1 MTHVVLIVM
10 LKFFIKNTH
19 GLAYVAFT
27 NISSRLWLGDNAI
40 WHILSIKEIYQVFIQ
55 AYNLLLLDSKTFKGA
70 NNIIWPILS
79 FQKKKRKNCI
89 RIVFFTSQNF
99 YQETTLKYFMQVS
112 IKSSIHF
119 FFSIYN
125 ILEKFESGTVWVDPY
140 YPLKIKRSIFV
151 KSSYGSN
158 YIAFLDIYI

>member
-55 AYNLLLLDSKTFKGA
+55 AYNLLLLLKILKHTIRFDPYCPFKKNYDKTAFE
-70 NNIIWPILS
+70 LH
-79 FQKKKRKNCI
+79 
-89 RIVFFTSQNF
+89 FTSQNVN
-99 YQETTLKYFMQVS
+99 TKTIL
-112 IKSSIHF
+112 SSTSRALF
-119 FFSIYN
+119 FSLFSSKVVFFSI
-125 ILEKFESGTVWVDPY
+125 FTS
-140 YPLKIKRSIFV
+140 F
-151 KSSYGSN
+151 
-158 YIAFLDIYI
+158 

>member
-70 NNIIWPILS
+70 NNMIWPILS
-79 FQKKKRKNCI
+79 FQKKKKEKKEKTAFELC
-89 RIVFFTSQNF
+89 FLL
-99 YQETTLKYFMQVS
+99 LKTFIKKLLLS
-112 IKSSIHF
+112 I
-119 FFSIYN
+119 
-125 ILEKFESGTVWVDPY
+125 LCKFP
-140 YPLKIKRSIFV
+140 
-151 KSSYGSN
+151 
-158 YIAFLDIYI
+158 